1 MYLIL
6 QGLDLDGSGNNDKRF
21 KASQMAD
28 LYDCRICVGAI
39 TFAVENGFMEPREL
53 SLGDGPVDRK
63 LMLFQGNE
71 LLTEMDLQLMIK
83 TFRTMNET

>member
-1 MYLIL
+1 
-6 QGLDLDGSGNNDKRF
+6 
-21 KASQMAD
+21 MAD

-53 SLGDGPVDRK
+53 SLGDGPVDRR

-71 LLTEMDLQLMIK
+71 FFTETDLLLMMKTLQLM
-83 TFRTMNET
+83 NEN